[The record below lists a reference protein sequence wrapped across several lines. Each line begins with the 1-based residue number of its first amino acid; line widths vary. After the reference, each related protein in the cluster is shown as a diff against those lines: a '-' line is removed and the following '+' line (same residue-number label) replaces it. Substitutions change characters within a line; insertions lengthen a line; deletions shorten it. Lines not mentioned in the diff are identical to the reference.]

1 MRGGMP
7 AIALFLLLAGCSGTA
22 FVDTKRKVAAMAG
35 EVQGHS
41 AEAAAAPAIPAGQVR
56 THRRAYGGGR
66 AVINDHGEPLPPGSD
81 HFLLNTKGV
90 GLQLRELATE
100 INAQTGLPVDVM
112 DDLPDGLSGGR
123 GRADADCRM
132 APAYQGSLSRFLDGL
147 GTYCD
152 VTWKFFDGRLK
163 VQIYETESYRLYA
176 VPSLASIKSSMI
188 SQGLAPTSGS
198 ANGAT
203 GGTAGGTTATGQSL
217 EADVTITSE
226 LKSWEEIKT
235 ILSALVKPGIVAVS
249 PSEHSVVIIG
259 RHSAQIAAKRLLTE
273 INRRQL
279 RQVEFTIQVL
289 NLTTSEDMDLG
300 LSLTALYNQ
309 LHGQYQVSGATPV
322 GLAMRGAGSL
332 AVTVQN
338 NTLTNKTNK
347 FATSNAIVS
356 ALQNMG
362 NVATRDTLTVSA
374 RDGRPAPV
382 TVARQLAYV
391 ASATTS
397 TTTIAALGGLQ
408 EATLTIGL
416 TMQLLPIVLD
426 DGQILLQYAFGL
438 SSLNAL
444 SSVTSNGI
452 TLQTPDINV
461 RSSLQEAVISSGDAL
476 VLLGYQQD
484 SLDQSDQGIP
494 GIADSLFG
502 FLGGS
507 KTVSNAHS
515 ALVIII
521 TPNIRE
527 NRISGT

>member
-1 MRGGMP
+1 M
-7 AIALFLLLAGCSGTA
+7 L
-22 FVDTKRKVAAMAG
+22 
-35 EVQGHS
+35 
-41 AEAAAAPAIPAGQVR
+41 AAAAVMMALGGCGGDAFVETKQKVDALASEAQERTAQAAAAAAVPAGQVR

-66 AVINDHGEPLPPGSD
+66 AVINDHGEPLPAAAD

-90 GLQLRELATE
+90 GLRLRELATE
-100 INAQTGLPVDVM
+100 VNAQTGLPVDLI
-112 DDLPDGLSGGR
+112 DDIPAGLVGARTASQSE
-123 GRADADCRM
+123 AECRM
-132 APAYQGSLSRFLDGL
+132 APAYQGALSRFLEGL
-147 GTYCD
+147 GTFCD
-152 VTWKFFDGRLK
+152 VTWKFIDGRLK
-163 VQIYETESYRLYA
+163 IQIYETETYRLYA
-176 VPSLASIKSSMI
+176 IPSLASIKSSMI

-198 ANGAT
+198 ANGGA
-203 GGTAGGTTATGQSL
+203 GGTTGGTTATGQSL
-217 EADVTITSE
+217 EADVTISSE
-226 LKSWEEIKT
+226 LKSWDEIKA
-235 ILSALVKPGIVAVS
+235 ILSALVKPGVVEVS
-249 PSEHSVVIIG
+249 PSEHTVIVVG
-259 RHSAQIAAKRLLTE
+259 RHSAQAAAKRLLTE

-279 RQVEFTIQVL
+279 RQVEFSVQVL
-289 NLTTSEDMDLG
+289 NLTTSDNIDLG

-309 LHGQYQVSGATPV
+309 LQGQYLISGATPAS
-322 GLAMRGAGSL
+322 LAMNGAGSFAL
-332 AVTVQN
+332 TVQN
-338 NTLTNKTNK
+338 NVPTNKANK
-347 FATSNAIVS
+347 FATSSAVVS
-356 ALQNMG
+356 ALQNVG
-362 NVATRDTLTVSA
+362 HVATRDTLTVSA

-391 ASATTS
+391 ANATTS

-416 TMQLLPIVLD
+416 TMQLLPIVMD
-426 DGQILLQYAFGL
+426 DGQMLLQYAFGL

-444 SSVTSNGI
+444 TSVTSNGI

-484 SLDQSDQGIP
+484 SLNQADQGIP

-507 KTVSNAHS
+507 KTVSNTHS

-521 TPNIRE
+521 TPTVRE